1 MMLSFI
7 FVIIIISR
15 ASLERIVEVL
25 DETPDIKNSPD
36 TKHFNLNDFKVE
48 KITNQTYDNQNK
60 AMLRDISD
68 FNDHIEKQKENMK
81 HVPDPN
87 KLVLLMFNDFSDFY
101 DEIEKHLEIQ
111 KGLITKS
118 IRNSIDHG
126 NITIDPITS
135 KLVLYDLED
144 NNLEINDDNCK
155 TKLST
160 NIESLHNHLDE
171 YKNGIKEEYTLGRMI
186 KDLKQLTNDS
196 EEIIRFEKLL
206 KEILN
211 LATEREVDID
221 NTTLLSVSKEVRD
234 RLIERTTNVIRT
246 IK

>member
-1 MMLSFI
+1 M
-7 FVIIIISR
+7 
-15 ASLERIVEVL
+15 
-25 DETPDIKNSPD
+25 
-36 TKHFNLNDFKVE
+36 
-48 KITNQTYDNQNK
+48 
-60 AMLRDISD
+60 
-68 FNDHIEKQKENMK
+68 
-81 HVPDPN
+81 
-87 KLVLLMFNDFSDFY
+87 
-101 DEIEKHLEIQ
+101 
-111 KGLITKS
+111 
-118 IRNSIDHG
+118 
-126 NITIDPITS
+126 
-135 KLVLYDLED
+135 ED